1 MPHAI
6 QNRKTS
12 GPEVLNWTAV
22 DVGKPGSGEVRS
34 RQAGAALSYIDV
46 YHRAGYTIV

>member
-6 QNRKTS
+6 QMHQTS

-22 DVGKPGSGEVRS
+22 DVGEPGSG
-34 RQAGAALSYIDV
+34 
-46 YHRAGYTIV
+46 